1 MSSCTVAAIAAD
13 SSLRLRVLV
22 DAGNH
27 DRLLRGFH
35 VSDLDHPAQYAFPGE
50 LLLTNGL
57 WLTTT
62 DPRDWVQEARAAGV
76 VAIGYGVGEM
86 GSVTPTGVVQ
96 ACRDADLPLVEVP
109 ADLPFSAIGECVM
122 ERNRAPDATVR
133 LQLMRL
139 RRLLEE
145 LARGEGYGAVVELL
159 RRETRLDVW
168 LVGPGGHSLTG
179 DAPPDTDAAR
189 MAARSARRGDL
200 PCAVAPGLSA
210 FGVAD
215 ALSSTAVIV
224 GSPLAE
230 VSDDARLVIEQASA
244 YLVLEDARRREHENV
259 RSELVEELLTRL
271 WDGELGMR
279 SLSARLEALDVVP
292 GQPITVVMSA
302 NSTRDV
308 TYAAMACRA
317 HCLGAAYRGAR
328 VLLVQSGDEDIVD
341 ELADLVGDGGA
352 DPVLGIGRSPTGAG
366 GLRGAV
372 AEAMSAHQLALAR
385 PEGERV
391 VRRLEVGAHRQLLDF
406 LDPHVLRAFRDTVL
420 GPVERWD
427 DKHNSELVETLAAF
441 LANDGHWRRTATE
454 LHIHHNTL
462 HYRLQ
467 RVSRLTGRPIESV
480 ASRIDLALALAIPRA
495 PAAPVS
501 AP

>member
-1 MSSCTVAAIAAD
+1 MSSCTVAALAAD

-22 DAGNH
+22 DASNH
-27 DRLLRGFH
+27 DRLLRGVH

-62 DPRDWVQEARAAGV
+62 DPRDWVREARAAGV

-86 GSVTPTGVVQ
+86 GAVTPPAVVD
-96 ACRDADLPLVEVP
+96 ACREADLPLVEVP

-122 ERNRAPDATVR
+122 ERNRASDATVR

-139 RRLLEE
+139 RRLLQE
-145 LARGEGYGAVVELL
+145 LARGEGYGAVGELL
-159 RRETRLDVW
+159 CRETRLQVW

-179 DAPPDTDAAR
+179 DTPPDAEAAR
-189 MAARSARRGDL
+189 VAARAARRGDL

-230 VSDDARLVIEQASA
+230 VSDDARLVLEQASA

-259 RSELVEELLTRL
+259 RSELVEELLTEL

-279 SLSARLEALDVVP
+279 SLGARLEALDIAP
-292 GQPITVVMSA
+292 DQPITAVISS

-317 HCLGAAYRGAR
+317 HCVGAAHRGAR
-328 VLLVQSGDEDIVD
+328 VLLIQSADEAIVD
-341 ELADLVGDGGA
+341 EIADLIRDGGA
-352 DPVLGIGRSPTGAG
+352 DPVVGTGRSPTGAG
-366 GLRGAV
+366 GLRRAL

-385 PEGERV
+385 PDGERV

-406 LDPHVLRAFRDTVL
+406 LEPHVLRAFRDTVL
-420 GPVERWD
+420 GPVECWD
-427 DKHNSELVETLAAF
+427 EEHNSELVRTLAAF
-441 LANDGHWRRTATE
+441 LDNDGHWRRTATQ

-467 RVSRLTGRPIESV
+467 RVSRLTGRPIDAV
-480 ASRIDLALALAIPRA
+480 TSRVDLALALAIPRA
-495 PAAPVS
+495 PAAVS
-501 AP
+501 PP

>member
-1 MSSCTVAAIAAD
+1 MSSCTVAALAAD

-22 DAGNH
+22 DAGND
-27 DRLLRGFH
+27 DRLLRGVH

-86 GSVTPTGVVQ
+86 GTVTPPAVVD
-96 ACRDADLPLVEVP
+96 ACREADLPLVEVP

-122 ERNRAPDATVR
+122 ERNRASDPTVR

-159 RRETRLDVW
+159 RRETRLQVW
-168 LVGPGGHSLTG
+168 LVGPGGHSLTD
-179 DAPPDTDAAR
+179 DAPPEGDAAR
-189 MAARSARRGDL
+189 IAARAARRGDL
-200 PCAVAPGLSA
+200 PCAVAPALSA

-259 RSELVEELLTRL
+259 RCELVEELLTRL

-279 SLSARLEALDVVP
+279 SLSARLEALDIVP
-292 GQPITVVMSA
+292 DQPITTVISS

-308 TYAAMACRA
+308 TYASMACRD
-317 HCLGAAYRGAR
+317 HCLRAAHRGAR
-328 VLLVQSGDEDIVD
+328 VLLVQSGGEDVVD
-341 ELADLVGDGGA
+341 EIAELIRDGGA

-366 GLRGAV
+366 GLRRAL

-406 LDPHVLRAFRDTVL
+406 LEPHVLRAFRDTVL

-427 DKHNSELVETLAAF
+427 EEHNSELLETLAAF
-441 LANDGHWRRTATE
+441 LANDGHWRQTAAQ

-462 HYRLQ
+462 HYRLE

-480 ASRIDLALALAIPRA
+480 TSRIDLALALAIPPA
-495 PAAPVS
+495 PSPVS
-501 AP
+501 AA